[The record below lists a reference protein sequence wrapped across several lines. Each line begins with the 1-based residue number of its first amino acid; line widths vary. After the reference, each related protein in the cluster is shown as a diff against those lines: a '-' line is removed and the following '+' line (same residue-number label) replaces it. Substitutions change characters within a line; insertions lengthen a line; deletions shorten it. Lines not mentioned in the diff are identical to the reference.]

1 MELKLASKP
10 VNASM
15 KVYSIQNKGN
25 NKEMSLL
32 EIVESWKIGD
42 CGKEA
47 VIFNSD
53 YIYMR
58 RISVRL
64 HKDGFLDRYVIQV
77 LEAHP
82 AVLLG
87 MVFW

>member
-1 MELKLASKP
+1 M
-10 VNASM
+10 NASM
-15 KVYSIQNKGN
+15 KVYSIQNKWN

-32 EIVESWKIGD
+32 EIVERWKIGD
-42 CGKEA
+42 CGKQG

-53 YIYMR
+53 YIYVR
-58 RISVRL
+58 SSSVRL

-77 LEAHP
+77 WEVHP

-87 MVFW
+87 VVFW